1 MNQMKMSLFVSSI
14 ALVFILITGFQE
26 DVYIPPDG
34 IIWNEDLQRYY
45 NSEIVTWDPDMQQ
58 YNLVERDLER
68 TPPVNDV
75 YLSDDGVALWLD
87 AHRNSDNLVEQL
99 IVEYYDTYY
108 DYQKKEAEEYDAAAG
123 FVGASNFRSSLTFNS
138 DVLDKIRGLDLQYL
152 PELLSYVDANQP
164 LSTVMPFAIESMMR
178 SKIPSL
184 GKHNSPVYFDYDQWH
199 DDFEYRFTEAEIAVR
214 ELAGQFLPANGADVE
229 SVISEYG
236 VFALPAIYDQI
247 INGNT
252 TFAPYLELALPLCYE
267 DEITSNQGVASD
279 IQVYAEDVSLL
290 KAYTKK

>member
-1 MNQMKMSLFVSSI
+1 MNQMKISLFVSSI

-26 DVYIPPDG
+26 DVYVPSDG
-34 IIWNEDLQRYY
+34 IIWNEDLQEYY

>member
-26 DVYIPPDG
+26 DVYIPSDG
-34 IIWNEDLQRYY
+34 IIWNEDLQEYY
-45 NSEIVTWDPDMQQ
+45 YSEIVTWDPDMQQ

-178 SKIPSL
+178 SYVPSS
-184 GKHNSPVYFDYDQWH
+184 GRHNSPVYFDYDQWH
-199 DDFEYRFTEAEIAVR
+199 YCFENRFTEAEIAVR

>member
-1 MNQMKMSLFVSSI
+1 MNQMKISLIVSSI

-26 DVYIPPDG
+26 DVYIPSDG
-34 IIWNEDLQRYY
+34 IIWNEDLQEYY
-45 NSEIVTWDPDMQQ
+45 YSEIVTWDPDMQQ

-123 FVGASNFRSSLTFNS
+123 YVGASNFRSSLTFNS

-199 DDFEYRFTEAEIAVR
+199 YCFENRFTEAEAAIR
-214 ELAGQFLPANGADVE
+214 EVAGQFLPASGTDVE

-247 INGNT
+247 NNGNT
-252 TFAPYLELALPLCYE
+252 TLAPYLELALPLCYE

>member
-1 MNQMKMSLFVSSI
+1 MNQMKISLIVSSI

-199 DDFEYRFTEAEIAVR
+199 YCFENRFTEAEIAVR

-247 INGNT
+247 NNGNT
-252 TFAPYLELALPLCYE
+252 TLAPYLELALPLCYE

>member
-1 MNQMKMSLFVSSI
+1 MKMSLIVSSI

-26 DVYIPPDG
+26 DVYIPSDG
-34 IIWNEDLQRYY
+34 IIWNEDLQEYY
-45 NSEIVTWDPDMQQ
+45 YSEIVTWDPDMQQ
-58 YNLVERDLER
+58 YNLVERDLES

-75 YLSDDGVALWLD
+75 YLSDDGITLWLD

-123 FVGASNFRSSLTFNS
+123 YVGASNFRSSLTFNS

-247 INGNT
+247 NNGNT
-252 TFAPYLELALPLCYE
+252 TLAPYLELALPLCYE